1 MRPRSRPILL
11 RVPDPGWLFLGAGL
25 AMLASAVLI
34 PASEALS
41 EARYARDRAL
51 VSEEH
56 RVARLDKHR
65 AYLDALHERQPALI
79 AQLKAIQLNQYPEG
93 MRPLGELDID
103 QGLASASIF
112 GMLEPALPEMP
123 AEPGH
128 RTERSTLAKLA
139 TGEPSRRR
147 SRPAGPS
154 SSTSR
159 VARSRSRPTSYCST
173 RAARTGT
180 PRSRRRGTSP
190 RCAPSSRP
198 SFAARA

>member
-65 AYLDALHERQPALI
+65 AYLDALHDRQPALI

-128 RTERSTLAKLA
+128 RTGRSTLAKLA
-139 TGEPSRRR
+139 TGEPSRLWLIAGGALSVLLGVLPPSRKRKRR
-147 SRPAGPS
+147 Q
-154 SSTSR
+154 
-159 VARSRSRPTSYCST
+159 
-173 RAARTGT
+173 RAAR
-180 PRSRRRGTSP
+180 P
-190 RCAPSSRP
+190 APATVP
-198 SFAARA
+198 A